1 MYGLLIISYLIIALA
16 IIVLVLIQRG
26 KGADMG
32 SSFGAGASATLFG
45 SSGSGNFLTRTT
57 TLLGILF
64 FVISIVLSNLG
75 SRAHI
80 TSTGEFDNLE
90 DTAPVTT
97 QQSESGIT
105 PTTDPVVQPGQINP
119 TSDILLGI
127 RLGIQFSLL
136 K

>member
-97 QQSESGIT
+97 QQSEGNIT
-105 PTTDPVVQPGQINP
+105 PTADPVVQPGQVNP
-119 TSDILLGI
+119 TSDIPE
-127 RLGIQFSLL
+127 
-136 K
+136 

>member
-97 QQSESGIT
+97 QQSGGSIT
-105 PTTDPVVQPGQINP
+105 PTADPVVQPGQVNP
-119 TSDILLGI
+119 TSDIPE
-127 RLGIQFSLL
+127 
-136 K
+136 

>member
-105 PTTDPVVQPGQINP
+105 PSTDPVVQPGQINP
-119 TSDILLGI
+119 TSDIPE
-127 RLGIQFSLL
+127 
-136 K
+136 

>member
-97 QQSESGIT
+97 QQNGGSIT
-105 PTTDPVVQPGQINP
+105 PTADPVVQPGQVNP
-119 TSDILLGI
+119 TSDIPE
-127 RLGIQFSLL
+127 
-136 K
+136 

>member
-97 QQSESGIT
+97 QQNEGNVT
-105 PTTDPVVQPGQINP
+105 PIADPVVQPGQVNP
-119 TSDILLGI
+119 TSDIPE
-127 RLGIQFSLL
+127 
-136 K
+136 

>member
-64 FVISIVLSNLG
+64 FVISVVLSNLG

-97 QQSESGIT
+97 QQNEGNVT
-105 PTTDPVVQPGQINP
+105 PIADPVVQPGQVNP
-119 TSDILLGI
+119 TSDIPE
-127 RLGIQFSLL
+127 
-136 K
+136 

>member
-97 QQSESGIT
+97 QQNGGSIT
-105 PTTDPVVQPGQINP
+105 STADPVVQPGQVNP
-119 TSDILLGI
+119 TSDIPE
-127 RLGIQFSLL
+127 
-136 K
+136 

>member
-64 FVISIVLSNLG
+64 FVISIILSNLG

-119 TSDILLGI
+119 TSDIPE
-127 RLGIQFSLL
+127 
-136 K
+136 

>member
-75 SRAHI
+75 SRGHT

-90 DTAPVTT
+90 DTVPVTT
-97 QQSESGIT
+97 QQNEKVST
-105 PTTDPVVQPGQINP
+105 PTVDPVVQPEQINP
-119 TSDILLGI
+119 TSDIPE
-127 RLGIQFSLL
+127 
-136 K
+136 

>member
-97 QQSESGIT
+97 QQNEGNVT
-105 PTTDPVVQPGQINP
+105 PIADPVVQPRQVNP
-119 TSDILLGI
+119 TSDIPE
-127 RLGIQFSLL
+127 
-136 K
+136 

>member
-97 QQSESGIT
+97 QQNEGSIT
-105 PTTDPVVQPGQINP
+105 PIADPVVQPGQVNP
-119 TSDILLGI
+119 TSDIPE
-127 RLGIQFSLL
+127 
-136 K
+136 

>member
-90 DTAPVTT
+90 DTVPVTT
-97 QQSESGIT
+97 QQNEGSIT
-105 PTTDPVVQPGQINP
+105 PIADPVVQPGQVNP
-119 TSDILLGI
+119 TSDIPE
-127 RLGIQFSLL
+127 
-136 K
+136 

>member
-75 SRAHI
+75 SRGHT

-90 DTAPVTT
+90 DTVPVTI
-97 QQSESGIT
+97 QQNEKVST
-105 PTTDPVVQPGQINP
+105 PTADPVVQPEQINP
-119 TSDILLGI
+119 TSDIPE
-127 RLGIQFSLL
+127 
-136 K
+136 

>member
-119 TSDILLGI
+119 TSDIPE
-127 RLGIQFSLL
+127 
-136 K
+136 